1 MGYVSFLNP
10 KPPVPSTS
18 KLEEEAPSTAAPPPA
33 ASSSA
38 PPSTATTATLD
49 DHVADTSLEASLPVP
64 LVLPVPLNGGRSSEK
79 RPRIVSYQSDDSEG
93 EGQTSNGQRAKV
105 ARRTL
110 DNGST
115 NGAPNGKRGEKGK
128 GREDAGAMER
138 LRVERDRL
146 KTTRMEL
153 PIWAGALHPASSS
166 ERNVNGS

>member
-1 MGYVSFLNP
+1 MVYVSFLSP

-18 KLEEEAPSTAAPPPA
+18 KLEEEAPSTATPPPA
-33 ASSSA
+33 VSSSA

-49 DHVADTSLEASLPVP
+49 DHAADTSLEASLPVP
-64 LVLPVPLNGGRSSEK
+64 LTLPVPLNGGRSSEK

-93 EGQTSNGQRAKV
+93 ERQTSNGHRAKV

-110 DNGST
+110 DKSST
-115 NGAPNGKRGEKGK
+115 NGTSNGKRGEKGK
-128 GREDAGAMER
+128 CREDAGAMER

-153 PIWAGALHPASSS
+153 PIWAGALHPASSFR
-166 ERNVNGS
+166 RNVNGS